1 MRASTS
7 LAEPPPERNA
17 PELRLN
23 AVCPYYTM
31 YPLSFPLDELKG
43 AQAGEVV
50 LDPFCGRGTTLFAA
64 RLRGLE
70 AVGIDLNPVAVAIA
84 RAKLASTT
92 LGRVMNLA
100 NELIASHSDVK
111 PPKGRFWML
120 AFDPET
126 LRETCSLRA
135 GLLTAG
141 ENHTASLLR
150 AIFLGA
156 LHGPRNKGEPS
167 YLSNQMPRTY
177 ATKPEPAV
185 KFWEKHELLPARVDL
200 IRVLRRRADR
210 VLNAPIPPVTGR
222 VIEGDART
230 ALSGTRRRFS
240 RVITSPPYLGMRTY
254 LPDQWLRYWALGG
267 DPTPTYALPGQIASQ
282 HPETFAQEL
291 ADAWT
296 AISERC
302 LPGARMTVRF
312 GALPSIPI
320 EPSEL
325 IAESLDRAAASWQV
339 IETRSA
345 GAANHGR
352 RQADQFSAEASTAL
366 AETDVIAVLDA

>member
-1 MRASTS
+1 MRASAS
-7 LAEPPPERNA
+7 LADPPLERNA

-43 AQAGEVV
+43 AQPGEAV

-64 RLRGLE
+64 RLRGLQ

-92 LGRVMNLA
+92 HGRVMSLA
-100 NELIASHSDVK
+100 DELIASHQDVET
-111 PPKGRFWML
+111 PEGRFWTL
-120 AFDPET
+120 AFHAET
-126 LRETCSLRA
+126 LRETCALRA
-135 GLLTAG
+135 GLLTGG
-141 ENHTASLLR
+141 EGHTASLLR
-150 AIFLGA
+150 AVFLGA

-185 KFWEKHELLPARVDL
+185 RFWEKHELLPTRIDVTS
-200 IRVLRRRADR
+200 VLRRRVDR
-210 VLNAPIPPVTGR
+210 VLSAPIPTVTGR

-230 ALSGTRRRFS
+230 ALCGTRRRFS

-267 DPTPTYALPGQIASQ
+267 DPMPTYVLPGQIASQ

-296 AISERC
+296 AIGERC

-325 IAESLDRAAASWQV
+325 IADSLDRSGASWQV

-345 GAANHGR
+345 GAAHHGR
-352 RQADQFSAEASTAL
+352 RQADQFSPKASTAL
-366 AETDVIAVLDA
+366 TETDVIAVLGA